1 MGLFAGHMNT
11 LDVRALL
18 QDDAIDNVEMSEA
31 AAEETDDNS
40 DIKSNLSQNGDEDE
54 VRMFRR
60 RCENNNYHTKY

>member
-1 MGLFAGHMNT
+1 MNT

-40 DIKSNLSQNGDEDE
+40 DIKSNLSQNDDEDE

>member
-1 MGLFAGHMNT
+1 MNT

-31 AAEETDDNS
+31 AEEESDKNS
-40 DIKSNLSQNGDEDE
+40 DIKSNLSQNDDEDE

-60 RCENNNYHTKY
+60 RCQNNNFHTKY